1 MNDSL
6 FLKKFESKSDD
17 ELKQIIDDKKTFSEQ
32 ARIAAISILKERN
45 VHIGFTEKAEAEIK
59 AIQEKRAVNEKT
71 NFVTDDPNAP
81 ELYSKNT
88 IYFFASFISTIFGAV
103 LMLQN
108 FREVGNNKVKNQV
121 LVFGILY
128 ILFSILLI
136 ITLNIKGNFMMVMNF
151 GGAGILI
158 NFFWNKYLGK
168 KIKYRKRS
176 WIKPAII
183 SVIITIPFVIAF
195 IFGA

>member
-1 MNDSL
+1 MNNTL
-6 FLKKFESKSDD
+6 FLKKFESKSDE

-59 AIQEKRAVNEKT
+59 VIQEKRADKEKT

-81 ELYSKNT
+81 ELHSKNT
-88 IYFFASFISTIFGAV
+88 IYFFASFFSTIFGAV

-121 LVFGILY
+121 LMFGILY
-128 ILFSILLI
+128 TLFSILLI

-183 SVIITIPFVIAF
+183 SVIIIIPFLIAF
-195 IFGA
+195 IFGE

>member
-1 MNDSL
+1 MNDTL
-6 FLKKFESKSDD
+6 FLKKFESKSDN
-17 ELKQIIDDKKTFSEQ
+17 ELKRIIDDKKTFSEQ

-45 VHIGFTEKAEAEIK
+45 VHREFTEKAEAEIK
-59 AIQEKRAVNEKT
+59 TIQEKRADKEKI

-81 ELYSKNT
+81 ELHSKNT
-88 IYFFASFISTIFGAV
+88 IYFFASFFSTIFGAV

-128 ILFSILLI
+128 TLFSILLI

-183 SVIITIPFVIAF
+183 SVIIIIPFVIGF
-195 IFGA
+195 IFGE

>member
-1 MNDSL
+1 MNNTL

-17 ELKQIIDDKKTFSEQ
+17 ELKRIIDDKKTFVEL
-32 ARIAAISILKERN
+32 ARIAAITILKERN
-45 VHIGFTEKAEAEIK
+45 VHTGFTEKAEAEIK
-59 AIQEKRAVNEKT
+59 AIQEKRADKEKT

-81 ELYSKNT
+81 ELQSKNT
-88 IYFFASFISTIFGAV
+88 IYFFTSFFSTIFGAV

-128 ILFSILLI
+128 TLFSILLI

-195 IFGA
+195 IFGE